1 MQAVA
6 NEAGLIVTPG
16 PSTDEPCYRLA
27 DELTPNMTRTRLPI
41 LRPLMALAL
50 MALLAA
56 GWSHAATEADLL
68 PPDEAFAISA
78 MALDRAE
85 LQITWKIADG
95 YYMYRH
101 QFRFQTTTP
110 GVMLGTPMFPP
121 GKVKEDE
128 FFGVVET
135 YMGRLDVL
143 LPVTVMDSLTG
154 EVELTLQSQGC
165 NEPIGV
171 CYPPHTQTVTVSLPR
186 LAGGLGLTAGSG
198 SSLAAQLGLDSDGLL
213 PPDQAFMAEAAAIDG
228 QTILARWL
236 IAEGYYLYRDKFSF
250 VLENAGGAA
259 LGEIEFPEG
268 IYNEDDEFF
277 GPMVVYY
284 DQVELA
290 IPVLRADGS
299 EQTASLL
306 MRYQGCNE
314 PIGVCY
320 PPLEKRVLVT
330 LPATDQIVGALPAP
344 AGASEDAPGAPASMG
359 ADEPVAEHDRIA
371 RAIAGKN
378 VWITALTFFGFGLLL
393 AFTPCVFPMVPILSG
408 IIAGQGETITTRRG
422 FVLSLIFVLAMA
434 VTYTAAGVFAGLF
447 GHNLQAAFQNQWILI
462 GFAAVFVLLSLA
474 MFGFYEL
481 QLPSSWQTRLA
492 KMSDSQRGGTYIG
505 VAIMGLLSALIVGPC
520 VAAPLAGALI
530 YIGQTGDGV
539 LGGLALFSMSLGMG
553 VPLLAVG
560 TSAAR
565 WLPKAG
571 PWMDAVKAV
580 FGVALLGVA
589 LWLLERIL
597 SPTLIMFLWGVLLIG
612 SAVYLGV
619 LDRRRDGP
627 AGWQGLRRALA
638 ILLLLLGVLEIVG
651 AAAGGR
657 DWLRPLHGIGSQREL
672 TAPEFTMVSG
682 LADLDRE
689 LASAAAAGKPAL
701 FDFYADWCVDCKRME
716 RYTFPEPVVR
726 AALEG
731 VVLLKVDVTDNNTEH
746 QTLLKHFE
754 LYGPPATLF
763 FDRQGQERRNYRLL
777 GFQNA
782 ERFARHI
789 EQAFH
794 TP

>member
-1 MQAVA
+1 
-6 NEAGLIVTPG
+6 
-16 PSTDEPCYRLA
+16 
-27 DELTPNMTRTRLPI
+27 MTRTLLHLPRL
-41 LRPLMALAL
+41 
-50 MALLAA
+50 LLGLTLLGLVSAQ
-56 GWSHAATEADLL
+56 AATEEDLL
-68 PPDEAFAISA
+68 PPDEAFALSA
-78 MALDRAE
+78 RALDRSE
-85 LQITWKIADG
+85 LQLTWDIADD
-95 YYMYRH
+95 YYMYRGR
-101 QFRFQTTTP
+101 FRFQTSTP
-110 GVMLGTPMFPP
+110 GVMLGTPAFPP
-121 GKVKEDE
+121 GDVKEDE

-135 YMGRLDVL
+135 YVGRLDVL
-143 LPVTVMDSLTG
+143 LPITATDPATTA
-154 EVELTLQSQGC
+154 VELILQSQGC

-171 CYPPHTQTVTVSLPR
+171 CYPPYTQTVTVDLPS
-186 LAGGLGLTAGSG
+186 AGGGLGLAAGQSPG
-198 SSLAAQLGLDSDGLL
+198 GGLASQLGLDSDGLL
-213 PPDQAFMAEAAAIDG
+213 PPDEAFVAEAAAIDG

-250 VLENAGGAA
+250 HIEGAEA
-259 LGEIEFPEG
+259 RLGEIEFPEG
-268 IYNEDDEFF
+268 VYNEDDEFF

-284 DQVELA
+284 DEVELA
-290 IPVLRADGS
+290 IPVVRTSGE
-299 EQTASLL
+299 EQGATLL

-314 PIGVCY
+314 PVGVCY
-320 PPLEKRVLVT
+320 PPLEKRIGII
-330 LPATDQIVGALPAP
+330 LPITDQIVGELPAGSGDIVAP
-344 AGASEDAPGAPASMG
+344 AAGAT
-359 ADEPVAEHDRIA
+359 EPVAEHDRIA
-371 RAIAGKN
+371 RAIAGKT
-378 VWITALTFFGFGLLL
+378 VWVTALTFFGFGLLL

-434 VTYTAAGVFAGLF
+434 ITYTVAGVLAGLF

-462 GFAAVFVLLSLA
+462 GFAAVFVLLALA

-481 QLPSSWQTRLA
+481 QLPSRWQTRLTEI
-492 KMSDSQRGGTYIG
+492 SNSQQGGTFFG
-505 VAIMGLLSALIVGPC
+505 VAVMGLLSALIVGPC

-530 YIGQTGDGV
+530 YIGQTGDGL
-539 LGGLALFSMSLGMG
+539 LGGLALFAMSAGMG
-553 VPLLAVG
+553 VPLLVVG

-589 LWLLERIL
+589 IWLLERIL
-597 SPTLIMFLWGVLLIG
+597 PPAIIMLMWGALLIG

-619 LDRRRDGP
+619 LDRRSGK
-627 AGWQGLRRALA
+627 ASGWQRLRRAIA
-638 ILLLLLGVLEIVG
+638 IILLLLGVLEIIG

-657 DWLRPLHGIGSQREL
+657 DWVRPLHGIGSSREL
-672 TAPEFTMVSG
+672 IAPDFIMINNFAEF
-682 LADLDRE
+682 DRE
-689 LASAAAAGKPAL
+689 LAAASAAGKPVL

-731 VVLLKVDVTDNNTEH
+731 VVLLKVDVTDNNDQH
-746 QTLLKHFE
+746 QALLKYFG

-777 GFQNA
+777 GFQRA
-782 ERFARHI
+782 DRFAEHI
-789 EQAFH
+789 AQAFQ